1 MSTPERK
8 ERPIYLDYAATTP
21 VLPEVAAVVQ
31 HYMLVEFGNASS
43 RTHEYGLAA
52 KKAVEESREV
62 IAKAVG
68 AKPDEVTFTSGA
80 TEANNIA
87 ILGLRAWA
95 EETGRKHIVTTAIEH
110 SAVLEPCEHL
120 RSLGFEITYVMP
132 NGDGLVPADAVLA
145 AVRPDTA
152 LVSVMHVNNETGVI
166 QPIREI
172 ADGLG
177 DHPAWFH
184 TDSAQG
190 FGKVT
195 SDLIHPRI
203 EMISI
208 SGHKIGAP
216 KGVGALITRRRGYK
230 RPPLQ
235 PLMFG
240 GGQER
245 GLRPGTL
252 AVPLIAGLGC
262 AANAVS
268 VRLPMTR
275 ESPTWLDAD
284 QSSVV
289 EIGSSVRRVAGIIM
303 LTTSLVDEDALILG
317 LRARVSVS
325 NGAACVSGGHKQ
337 SHVLH
342 AILKASG
349 RSQAGAIRISAEDLS
364 GSKINET
371 YSLIIDVLES
381 LSPVRSSRV

>member
-120 RSLGFEITYVMP
+120 RSWGFEITYVMP
-132 NGDGLVPADAVLA
+132 NGDGLVPAEAVLA

-252 AVPLIAGLGC
+252 AVPLIAAIP
-262 AANAVS
+262 AAMRHASESASSFVGE
-268 VRLPMTR
+268 MTETYVPEFVNDR
-275 ESPTWLDAD
+275 AWLEVGAK
-284 QSSVV
+284 
-289 EIGSSVRRVAGIIM
+289 VRRVPGIR
-303 LTTSLVDEDALILG
+303 LFVSQTVDHEAIVIALRDNFAI
-317 LRARVSVS
+317 S
-325 NGAACVSGGHKQ
+325 NGAACSTKYSV
-337 SHVLH
+337 SHVLE
-342 AILKASG
+342 AM
-349 RSQAGAIRISAEDLS
+349 SQAMGFEAMGALRISAWPWTTKNQIQAESILN
-364 GSKINET
+364 KI
-371 YSLIIDVLES
+371 LISVF
-381 LSPVRSSRV
+381 

>member
-87 ILGLRAWA
+87 VLGLRAWA

-132 NGDGLVPADAVLA
+132 NGDGLVPAAAVLA

-166 QPIREI
+166 QPIGAV

-252 AVPLIAGLGC
+252 AVPLIAGLGFAC
-262 AANAVS
+262 SRADTHS
-268 VRLPMTR
+268 IDMITKSLSIGE
-275 ESPTWLDAD
+275 ESDRSTGWL
-284 QSSVV
+284 
-289 EIGSSVRRVAGIIM
+289 EIGSSAPRVPGIRLFG
-303 LTTSLVDEDALILG
+303 LTKLDQEAAILM
-317 LRARVSVS
+317 LRASVAVS
-325 NGAACVSGGHKQ
+325 NGAACNARYSR
-337 SHVLH
+337 SHVLT
-342 AILKASG
+342 AIEQASNG
-349 RSQAGAIRISAEDLS
+349 TFAGCIRISGRDQQSVQS
-364 GSKINET
+364 GVDSFKECAK
-371 YSLIIDVLES
+371 SLF
-381 LSPVRSSRV
+381 

>member
-1 MSTPERK
+1 MSTLERK

-132 NGDGLVPADAVLA
+132 NGDGLVPAEAVLA

-252 AVPLIAGLGC
+252 AVPLIAGL
-262 AANAVS
+262 AAAAKTTPAACNAI
-268 VRLPMTR
+268 TQQ
-275 ESPTWLDAD
+275 
-284 QSSVV
+284 QSSR
-289 EIGSSVRRVAGIIM
+289 SII
-303 LTTSLVDEDALILG
+303 TILG
-317 LRARVSVS
+317 AKSQRVPSIALVTIEAPIDQEAILLALRPLFALT
-325 NGAACVSGGHKQ
+325 NGAACSRRGYAS
-337 SHVLH
+337 SHVIR
-342 AILKASG
+342 AIYGPSASALAVL
-349 RSQAGAIRISAEDLS
+349 RLSHPDLNSIISEIIENIAEEVE
-364 GSKINET
+364 KITACVN
-371 YSLIIDVLES
+371 
-381 LSPVRSSRV
+381 

>member
-1 MSTPERK
+1 MSTSERK

-68 AKPDEVTFTSGA
+68 SKPDEVTFTSGA

-132 NGDGLVPADAVLA
+132 NGDGLIPAEAVLA

-152 LVSVMHVNNETGVI
+152 LVTVMHVNNETGVI

-252 AVPLIAGLGC
+252 AVPLIAGLKPAVTIITGKTEVRI
-262 AANAVS
+262 AAPYTELINYEQDF
-268 VRLPMTR
+268 R
-275 ESPTWLDAD
+275 E
-284 QSSVV
+284 V
-289 EIGSSVRRVAGIIM
+289 GSSAPRVPGIVM
-303 LTTSLVDEDALILG
+303 LHSINFDQEAAIL
-317 LRARVSVS
+317 LLQQEFSIS
-325 NGAACVSGGHKQ
+325 NGAACASASYKP
-337 SHVLH
+337 SHVLK
-342 AILKASG
+342 AISNSRHVPIMSSLRVSSPNAITDAVEIAKNLG
-349 RSQAGAIRISAEDLS
+349 RLGGLMTPE
-364 GSKINET
+364 
-371 YSLIIDVLES
+371 
-381 LSPVRSSRV
+381 

>member
-1 MSTPERK
+1 MSTLERK

-195 SDLIHPRI
+195 SELIHPRI
-203 EMISI
+203 EMVSI

-230 RPPLQ
+230 RPPLK

-252 AVPLIAGLGC
+252 AVPIIAGLST
-262 AANAVS
+262 AVS
-268 VRLPMTR
+268 LNHGQGAGRVLNQRHP
-275 ESPTWLDAD
+275 S
-284 QSSVV
+284 
-289 EIGSSVRRVAGIIM
+289 EIARDGVARVASI
-303 LTTSLVDEDALILG
+303 ALIKLSSHQQEAAI
-317 LRARVSVS
+317 LILKDAFSIS
-325 NGAACVSGGHKQ
+325 NGAACTSDGYQYSRALRALSGVRGEEIPD
-337 SHVLH
+337 VL
-342 AILKASG
+342 
-349 RSQAGAIRISAEDLS
+349 RISLEPCS
-364 GSKINET
+364 QKSMNI
-371 YSLIIDVLES
+371 IIDDLLQQLEN
-381 LSPVRSSRV
+381 R

>member
-1 MSTPERK
+1 MSTQERK

-43 RTHEYGLAA
+43 RTHEFGSAA
-52 KKAVEESREV
+52 KKVVEESREV

-68 AKPDEVTFTSGA
+68 AKPDEVTFTGGA

-132 NGDGLVPADAVLA
+132 NGDGLVPAAAVLS

-166 QPIREI
+166 QPIGEI

-208 SGHKIGAP
+208 SGHKFGAP

-245 GLRPGTL
+245 GLRPGTV
-252 AVPLIAGLGC
+252 AVPLIAGFATATTMANHRTMKPVSSQRHPAEVIRDGVPRIPTIALVESDRIHQE
-262 AANAVS
+262 AAILMLRDICCVS
-268 VRLPMTR
+268 TGAACN
-275 ESPTWLDAD
+275 S
-284 QSSVV
+284 
-289 EIGSSVRRVAGIIM
+289 AGYQ
-303 LTTSLVDEDALILG
+303 LSKGLIAMFSARNHPVPNVL
-317 LRARVSVS
+317 RVSV
-325 NGAACVSGGHKQ
+325 NP
-337 SHVLH
+337 
-342 AILKASG
+342 
-349 RSQAGAIRISAEDLS
+349 D
-364 GSKINET
+364 ET
-371 YSLIIDVLES
+371 RRLEQIITEIIQHL
-381 LSPVRSSRV
+381 RV